1 MPNLIV
7 RNLQDA
13 NIDPNELYAILDHS
27 SSWRTNEDER
37 GLGSTFKASTR
48 HPLVT
53 AALDIDDKNKTI
65 KYKNTP
71 EATAALLQ
79 LAQAYQNGY
88 GKGTKDAID
97 INPMKAAKIYGLLR
111 KCPYAV
117 NTKEDYIG
125 QAYTGL
131 KALFGDKGP
140 LHGQLQAPGG
150 KSVYELIA
158 QRATEYSV
166 RLAAENKAAND
177 LKAQQ
182 VDAANVEAKE
192 EKDAD
197 KPQVQVNVDADK
209 TPALHDAPLFTPKQ
223 ATASSVQAAPSAE
236 STLDVAPTVSNLTVN
251 IPGSPRTPLPPLPAV
266 TPVKTP
272 SKKADASASTSASQ
286 PTIEIDINLEPNQPS
301 PVSQVRTSTSPVSDK
316 LASQVIKA
324 ATPKSPAADKLAS
337 PVHDE
342 NKEEQAQASVA
353 MPVPPTSPV
362 SQAPAVSTTKPATPK
377 SPAADKLASPVHD
390 ENKEEQA
397 PDRVAT
403 PLPPTRASSPA
414 PVTPKSPAADKLA
427 SPVHDENKEEQ
438 APDRV
443 ATPLPPTRAS
453 SPAPVTPKSPAADKL
468 ASPVHDENKEEL
480 HDRVATPAPTNAASS
495 SAPTSLFGNSDVP
508 APAQSSA
515 PEEAASDTAPAPVA
529 PAAPSFPKVDA
540 LLNKLNV
547 IAAKHPASGATTAIK
562 AEQMALFAK
571 RTDKKTLLVSN
582 EIKALSYDEAAYLS
596 NHMNDVQLRKAV
608 DTRFDHLRT
617 ETGSIRK
624 HLGDGKGETTTWR
637 ELRLA
642 LKIQILLL
650 VTAEAKAQQELE
662 ATQAAAAK
670 AALAAATPVA
680 IAPEAT
686 ATVPA
691 TEATAE
697 VKAEVTETAKQVA
710 DTQLKLN
717 AARHAEVSNLLGQYA
732 GRPYGIF
739 GHHGKTSSQKYFNT
753 TFAKLEPEVEQANSA
768 PMSPGKSR

>member
-427 SPVHDENKEEQ
+427 SPVHDENKEE
-438 APDRV
+438 
-443 ATPLPPTRAS
+443 
-453 SPAPVTPKSPAADKL
+453 
-468 ASPVHDENKEEL
+468 L
-480 HDRVATPAPTNAASS
+480 HDRVATP
-495 SAPTSLFGNSDVP
+495 APTSLFGNSDVP